1 MDAAALAAVIAAVVG
16 VLGTLA
22 SALLTQRRSD
32 AARREE
38 RELAERSRRADREEA
53 RNTAARTEL
62 RACYVALN
70 TAARQY
76 LTALNDHAHA
86 LRREQPSSIAETA
99 AVEAARTEYRQRY
112 AEAQMTVP
120 DAVLAEISRANRRL
134 GALYG
139 ALARNAHGTARPGDD
154 LASCFAAVDAAWDG
168 LAVLRHA
175 MRADLGITEA
185 ADGADP
191 AED

>member
-1 MDAAALAAVIAAVVG
+1 MDATGLAAVIAAVVG

-22 SALLTQRRSD
+22 SAVLTQRRGD

-38 RELAERSRRADREEA
+38 RELTERIRRADRDEL
-53 RNTAARTEL
+53 RRSTDRTDL

-86 LRREQPSSIAETA
+86 LRRQQPSTAAELA
-99 AVEAARTEYRQRY
+99 AVEAARAEYRQRY

-120 DAVLAEISRANRRL
+120 DAVLAEASRANHRL
-134 GALYG
+134 GVLYG
-139 ALARNAHGTARPGDD
+139 TLVRIAHGTARPGDD
-154 LASCFAAVDAAWDG
+154 LTAYPAAVDAAWDG
-168 LAVLRHA
+168 LAVLRHT
-175 MRADLGITEA
+175 MRTDLGITDSA
-185 ADGADP
+185 VPVDD
-191 AED
+191 